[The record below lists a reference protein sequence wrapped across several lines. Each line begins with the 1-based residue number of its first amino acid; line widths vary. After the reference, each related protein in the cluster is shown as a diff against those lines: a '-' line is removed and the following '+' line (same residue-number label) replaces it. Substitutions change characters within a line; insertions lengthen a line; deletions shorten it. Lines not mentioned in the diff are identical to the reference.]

1 MSDNVSSADNQQGS
15 RRHLSPG
22 RAIDPSETTRRA
34 PLPKE
39 IIKAYFLGAL
49 HDGTFSSNK
58 RFRISQ
64 KGTRWLKF
72 LQKLLKE
79 IGYNS
84 WIYKEGKDREVY
96 VLETLADFLDFK
108 FNPERFNKEK
118 EKIAYIRGFFDA
130 EGGIPKNKKARFY
143 IQLVQNNKVKLK
155 KIKKILKDLEI
166 QIGKIH
172 NPSYKINPNYWRMYI
187 LADSQKLFVEKI
199 GSWHPRKISVL
210 SKRMV
215 I

>member
-1 MSDNVSSADNQQGS
+1 M
-15 RRHLSPG
+15 
-22 RAIDPSETTRRA
+22 
-34 PLPKE
+34 
-39 IIKAYFLGAL
+39 
-49 HDGTFSSNK
+49 
-58 RFRISQ
+58 
-64 KGTRWLKF
+64 
-72 LQKLLKE
+72 
-79 IGYNS
+79 
-84 WIYKEGKDREVY
+84 
-96 VLETLADFLDFK
+96 
-108 FNPERFNKEK
+108 
-118 EKIAYIRGFFDA
+118 
-130 EGGIPKNKKARFY
+130 
-143 IQLVQNNKVKLK
+143 QNNKVKLK